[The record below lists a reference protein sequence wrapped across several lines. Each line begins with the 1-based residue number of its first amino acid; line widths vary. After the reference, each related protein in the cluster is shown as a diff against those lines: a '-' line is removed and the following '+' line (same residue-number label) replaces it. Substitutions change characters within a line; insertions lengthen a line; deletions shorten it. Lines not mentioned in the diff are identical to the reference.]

1 MRHTIHNPGGL
12 KKGSHSPLSRK
23 PLSHSPLNHRHLNQH
38 VTRHGGRPC

>member
-1 MRHTIHNPGGL
+1 MRHTNHNPGGL
-12 KKGSHSPLSRK
+12 KKGSRSPLSRK